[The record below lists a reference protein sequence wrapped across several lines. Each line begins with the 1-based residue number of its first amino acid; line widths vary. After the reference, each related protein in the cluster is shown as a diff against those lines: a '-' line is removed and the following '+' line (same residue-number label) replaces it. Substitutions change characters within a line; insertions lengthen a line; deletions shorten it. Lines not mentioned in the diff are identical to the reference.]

1 LRRKTGSA
9 VWWNRAA
16 QVPRGVGSGDG
27 SDMVL
32 LLCMSRRGTRIPA
45 DPQHDPAHV
54 AFPDRRCSMTDEAKE
69 LFLAD
74 RVRALVAVILTRRD
88 DLTIAE
94 TKQGT
99 GLDLHVYIDR
109 EDKPMRLAFGV
120 LLRGVSSAMT
130 ADNANKVLGPTVGK
144 FQGMRKFT
152 YPVCLFFF
160 TMRDEKACFSWL
172 AEPVL
177 TGGAPKLVHHG
188 KANCVEFTDDLLDQ
202 VVERIVGWYDAVETV
217 LIARKALRRATDR

>member
-1 LRRKTGSA
+1 
-9 VWWNRAA
+9 
-16 QVPRGVGSGDG
+16 
-27 SDMVL
+27 
-32 LLCMSRRGTRIPA
+32 
-45 DPQHDPAHV
+45 
-54 AFPDRRCSMTDEAKE
+54 MTNETKE

-74 RVRALVAVILTRRD
+74 RGRALATVLLTRRD

-94 TKQGT
+94 TKQST

-120 LLRGVSSAMT
+120 LLRGVAAPMT
-130 ADNANKVLGPTVGK
+130 ADSANKVLGPTMGQ

-160 TMRDEKACFSWL
+160 TMRDEKAYFSWL

-177 TGGAPKLVHHG
+177 TDGAPKLVHHG
-188 KANCVEFTDDLLDQ
+188 KADCVELTDDLLDQ
-202 VVERIVGWYDAVETV
+202 VVERIVGWYDAVEAV
-217 LIARKALRRATDR
+217 LIA

>member
-1 LRRKTGSA
+1 
-9 VWWNRAA
+9 
-16 QVPRGVGSGDG
+16 
-27 SDMVL
+27 
-32 LLCMSRRGTRIPA
+32 
-45 DPQHDPAHV
+45 
-54 AFPDRRCSMTDEAKE
+54 MTDEAKG

-74 RVRALVAVILTRRD
+74 RVRVLAAVILTRRD

-130 ADNANKVLGPTVGK
+130 ADNASMVLGPTVGQ

-160 TMRDEKACFSWL
+160 TMRDEKAYFSWL

-188 KANCVEFTDDLLDQ
+188 KASCVELTDDLLDE

-217 LIARKALRRATDR
+217 LIA